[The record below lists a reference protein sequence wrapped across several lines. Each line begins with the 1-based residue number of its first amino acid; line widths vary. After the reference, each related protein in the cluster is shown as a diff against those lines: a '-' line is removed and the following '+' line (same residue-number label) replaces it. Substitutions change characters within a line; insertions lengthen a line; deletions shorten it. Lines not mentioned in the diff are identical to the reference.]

1 VFGLDLRD
9 IALLERFCEF
19 IARFYAAI
27 HIIINN
33 ACQTVRRPPAYYAPL
48 VEHEMMRWESMGED
62 MQAMLQPYRLFLAA
76 VDALHSPIAE
86 GGPKSAAEVVPE
98 EVLEPSSSS
107 ASSSASSAASS
118 TAASSAAWSSAS
130 ASLFPSTLPLPS
142 VLKASCVPNSAQA
155 SQAVVI
161 AGDDAHNPMLFPKGA
176 TDVNGQQVDLR
187 RENSWMLRLH
197 QVSTDEMAEVLTI
210 NTMAPAVIN
219 ARLKACMERNPQAW
233 KFIVN
238 VSAMEGKFYRY
249 KSKNHPHTNMA
260 KAALNM
266 MTRTSAQD
274 YVTSLIY
281 MTAVDTG
288 WINDEKPVELAV
300 QHELRHNFQT
310 PIDEVDAASRVLDPI
325 ISPLLQRQQGVA
337 GVVPPWGVFLK
348 DYQKCEW

>member
-1 VFGLDLRD
+1 M
-9 IALLERFCEF
+9 
-19 IARFYAAI
+19 
-27 HIIINN
+27 
-33 ACQTVRRPPAYYAPL
+33 T
-48 VEHEMMRWESMGED
+48 
-62 MQAMLQPYRLFLAA
+62 
-76 VDALHSPIAE
+76 
-86 GGPKSAAEVVPE
+86 
-98 EVLEPSSSS
+98 
-107 ASSSASSAASS
+107 
-118 TAASSAAWSSAS
+118 
-130 ASLFPSTLPLPS
+130 
-142 VLKASCVPNSAQA
+142 NSALA

-161 AGDDAHNPMLFPKGA
+161 KGDEAHSTLMFPKGA

-219 ARLKACMERNPQAW
+219 ARLKVCMERNAKDW

-300 QHELRHNFQT
+300 QHERMHNFQT
-310 PIDEVDAASRVLDPI
+310 PIDEVDAASRVLDPV
-325 ISPLLQRQQGVA
+325 ISPLLQREQGVA
-337 GVVPPWGVFLK
+337 GVSPPWGVFLK

>member
-1 VFGLDLRD
+1 M
-9 IALLERFCEF
+9 LEHFCTF
-19 IARFYAAI
+19 VSKYYPSL
-27 HIIINN
+27 HIIVNN
-33 ACQTVRRPPAYYAPL
+33 ACQTVRRPPAYYASL
-48 VEHEMMRWESMGED
+48 VEDEMLQWESMSED
-62 MQAMLQPYRLFLAA
+62 MRVMLQPYRLFLAA
-76 VDALHSPIAE
+76 MDAAHGQKQASPASTEVPPLSAQVSAE
-86 GGPKSAAEVVPE
+86 T
-98 EVLEPSSSS
+98 SSSS
-107 ASSSASSAASS
+107 SLPAFLAPSSLS
-118 TAASSAAWSSAS
+118 
-130 ASLFPSTLPLPS
+130 LPS
-142 VLKASCVPNSAQA
+142 VLKVSCVTNSAIA
-155 SQAVVI
+155 SQAIVI
-161 AGDDAHNPMLFPKGA
+161 AGDDLHDSPLFPKGA
-176 TDVNGQQVDLR
+176 SDVNGQQVDLR

-219 ARLKACMERNPQAW
+219 ARLKTCMERNPKAW

-300 QHELRHNFQT
+300 QHERMHNFQT

-325 ISPLLQRQQGVA
+325 ISPLLQREQGVA
-337 GVVPPWGVFLK
+337 AVTPPWGVFLK